1 METMTDTMRHR
12 VRRIHSP
19 HRHRRPVPAATPSPS
34 STARTTAGAT
44 AEPRTP
50 ATEVRYES
58 PLPHAAWIVGG
69 FLLTLAAGV
78 MLGVGVANVMG

>member
-1 METMTDTMRHR
+1 
-12 VRRIHSP
+12 
-19 HRHRRPVPAATPSPS
+19 
-34 STARTTAGAT
+34 
-44 AEPRTP
+44 
-50 ATEVRYES
+50 VRYES